1 MTKNFDLEQAIKV
14 LQSRQDL
21 TGKDG
26 FLTPLIK
33 QITEAAL
40 KSELEQHL
48 ESDDQPNRKN
58 GSNKKTV
65 KSSVGAF

>member
-40 KSELEQHL
+40 KAELEQHL

-65 KSSVGAF
+65 KSSV